1 MVLCWK
7 RVDWSLYLEAA
18 GWSVDQCSYR
28 GLLWWKQPQGIA
40 VDFLG
45 SNCSDPP
52 LWPQPVSSEQ
62 NQRTDTMS
70 FSWRMSGF
78 TLRREFRR
86 EKIPMRFWDTL
97 GKFLLPGGLEA
108 FWYPKHTCTHTQEVE
123 EVVGFCLD
131 CCPHSPGLE
140 NSWVVPIMSHIVQ
153 KSTVVAVASLI
164 LCFVFLY
171 YCSSLAVLAYACK
184 GFKPFKKLRIS
195 VGADQ
200 SDAFQMKLS
209 TQIILIFQ

>member
-62 NQRTDTMS
+62 NKRTDTMS

-78 TLRREFRR
+78 TDEV
-86 EKIPMRFWDTL
+86 L
-97 GKFLLPGGLEA
+97 GHTWEIFTPWWFGSFLISET
-108 FWYPKHTCTHTQEVE
+108 HICTHTQEVE

-184 GFKPFKKLRIS
+184 CFKPFKKLRIS

-200 SDAFQMKLS
+200 NDAFQMKLS
-209 TQIILIFQ
+209 TQIILIF

>member
-7 RVDWSLYLEAA
+7 RMDWSLYLEAA
-18 GWSVDQCSYR
+18 GWSVDQCSYT

-52 LWPQPVSSEQ
+52 LWPQAVTSEQ
-62 NQRTDTMS
+62 NKSAENELLLKDVWVCSKKGVQEGEDPDGVLGHNWEIFTHWWFGS
-70 FSWRMSGF
+70 FLISETHIR
-78 TLRREFRR
+78 
-86 EKIPMRFWDTL
+86 
-97 GKFLLPGGLEA
+97 
-108 FWYPKHTCTHTQEVE
+108 THTQEAE

-153 KSTVVAVASLI
+153 KSTVVAFASLI

-184 GFKPFKKLRIS
+184 CFKPFKKLRIS

-200 SDAFQMKLS
+200 NEAFQMRLS
-209 TQIILIFQ
+209 TWIILIF